1 MSAHRF
7 PTVKRFA
14 KSARPLGQP
23 VFLVACIGL
32 GLVELFFRKAL
43 AQLHSWGSD
52 SIAIVSGASLAVLA
66 LWLLVRPSSRIAA
79 FALAGHWTLAL
90 VFTILAAAKA
100 PPNALNWVPV
110 SQTALFV
117 LASLASTNKSG
128 LPLAQMTDLR
138 RPFAVTL
145 TFYGLVHISQ
155 RALIAELIPG
165 WITGAE
171 IWPWFTGSAMVA
183 AGIALLAGRAVK
195 VASHAIAAMFA
206 SWILVVHLGRI
217 AGNPS
222 SSFEW
227 SFAFTALALT
237 GVALLAMKSRTLLTS
252 AAPTVAQAAF

>member
-1 MSAHRF
+1 MSTHRF
-7 PTVKRFA
+7 PTVKRIA

-32 GLVELFFRKAL
+32 GLVELFFHKAL
-43 AQLHSWGSD
+43 AQLHPWGSD
-52 SIAIVSGASLAVLA
+52 SIAIVSGASLTALA

-110 SQTALFV
+110 SETAVFV
-117 LASLASTNKSG
+117 LASLASSNKSG
-128 LPLAQMTDLR
+128 LPLTRMTDLR

-145 TFYGLVHISQ
+145 IFYGLVHIFQ
-155 RALIAELIPG
+155 RALIAGLIPR
-165 WITGAE
+165 WIAGAE
-171 IWPWFTGSAMVA
+171 IWPWFTGSVMVA

-195 VASHAIAAMFA
+195 LASLAIAAMFA

-217 AGNPS
+217 AGDPAN
-222 SSFEW
+222 SFEW
-227 SFAFTALALT
+227 SFALTALGLT
-237 GVALLAMKSRTLLTS
+237 GVALLAMKSRTPVAS
-252 AAPTVAQAAF
+252 AEPTVAQAAS

>member
-14 KSARPLGQP
+14 KSASPPGQP

-43 AQLHSWGSD
+43 AQLHPWGAD
-52 SIAIVSGASLAVLA
+52 SMAMASGASLAVLA

-90 VFTILAAAKA
+90 VFTTLAAAKA

-110 SQTALFV
+110 SQTTLFV
-117 LASLASTNKSG
+117 LASLAATGPG
-128 LPLAQMTDLR
+128 LRHSQMTNVR

-145 TFYGLVHISQ
+145 IFYGLVHIFQ
-155 RALIAELIPG
+155 RDLIAGLIPA
-165 WITGAE
+165 WITGAQV
-171 IWPWFTGSAMVA
+171 WPWITGPIMVA
-183 AGIALLAGRAVK
+183 AGIALLAGRAVEL
-195 VASHAIAAMFA
+195 ASLAIAAMFA
-206 SWILVVHLGRI
+206 SWILIVHLGRI
-217 AGNPS
+217 AGDPA

-227 SFAFTALALT
+227 SFALTALALT
-237 GVALLAMKSRTLLTS
+237 GVALLAMKSRTLVAS
-252 AAPTVAQAAF
+252 AEPTVAQAAS

>member
-14 KSARPLGQP
+14 KGARPFGQT

-32 GLVELFFRKAL
+32 GLVELFFHKAL
-43 AQLHSWGSD
+43 AQLHPWGSN
-52 SIAIVSGASLAVLA
+52 SIAIVSGASLTVLA

-138 RPFAVTL
+138 RPFAVML
-145 TFYGLVHISQ
+145 VFYGLVHIFQ
-155 RALIAELIPG
+155 RALIAGLIPS
-165 WITGAE
+165 WIAGAA
-171 IWPWFTGSAMVA
+171 IWPWFTGSVLVA
-183 AGIALLAGRAVK
+183 AGIALLAGRAVE
-195 VASHAIAAMFA
+195 VASLAIAAMFA

-217 AGNPS
+217 AGDPAN
-222 SSFEW
+222 SFEW
-227 SFAFTALALT
+227 SFALTALALT
-237 GVALLAMKSRTLLTS
+237 GVALLAMKSRTPVAS
-252 AAPTVAQAAF
+252 AEPTVAQAAS